1 MASTFTKSHKTKGN
15 NQKAKNK
22 TNLKAKFLQQQQP
35 GNGTIFER
43 RKTTTKED
51 GAMRR

>member
-1 MASTFTKSHKTKGN
+1 MASTFRKSHKTKGN
-15 NQKAKNK
+15 NQKTK

-51 GAMRR
+51 GVMRR